1 LTIRPATTNDIAAI
15 VAMTERL
22 RASIGSPL
30 PVDPLVTSR
39 FVAGLLA
46 SPLGWVQIID
56 GAEGPTGFMAASIG
70 TASISMLPI
79 CTEHGWWAS
88 AGGGMDLL
96 RAYLAWAQERGC
108 FAVRMSTPPENERA
122 GMILKRCG
130 FELAEQA
137 WVRVL

>member
-1 LTIRPATTNDIAAI
+1 MIRPATTNDIAAI

-46 SPLGWVQIID
+46 SPLGWVRVLD
-56 GAEGPTGFMAASIG
+56 GTDGPTGFLAASVG
-70 TASISMLPI
+70 TASISMAPI
-79 CTEHGWWAS
+79 AIEHGWLAT

-96 RAYLAWAQERGC
+96 RAYMAWAQGRGC
-108 FAVRMSTPPENERA
+108 FAVRMSTPPSSDRA
-122 GMILKRCG
+122 GMILKRLG
-130 FELAEQA
+130 FETAETA
-137 WVRVL
+137 WVKVL

>member
-1 LTIRPATTNDIAAI
+1 MIRPATTDDTAAI

-30 PVDPLVTSR
+30 PIDPLVTTR
-39 FVAGLLA
+39 FVSGLLA
-46 SPLGWVQIID
+46 SPLGWVRVVD
-56 GAEGPTGFMAASIG
+56 GAESPNGFLAASIG
-70 TASISMLPI
+70 TASISMAPVAV
-79 CTEHGWWAS
+79 EHGWWAEQ
-88 AGGGMDLL
+88 GGGMDLL

-108 FAVRMSTPPENERA
+108 FAVRMSTPPNSDRA